1 VKRAGIEHLCLGP
14 QQDILIFTSHF
25 FSLSCYFLIFTLK
38 KGKTKFAHNKME
50 RPICVRLVV
59 LALVVVLATSAV
71 ADPVE
76 LVPCPSTNAST
87 CFTFGFTFPG
97 AGSLLAVEGLAMKS
111 GYILW
116 AETVNNATDGI
127 ATK

>member
-1 VKRAGIEHLCLGP
+1 LFGATTRYLDFHKPFLFAFLLFFDFPFEKRENKI
-14 QQDILIFTSHF
+14 
-25 FSLSCYFLIFTLK
+25 
-38 KGKTKFAHNKME
+38 AHNKME